1 MLDETLDSVTG
12 EDVDDME
19 EEIQTEV
26 NKVRAVLIQIPF
38 INKRSTLVFWHKYVS
53 FLLILKS

>member
-26 NKVRAVLIQIPF
+26 NKVRI
-38 INKRSTLVFWHKYVS
+38 TS
-53 FLLILKS
+53 FERWRT